1 LQIPVV
7 RRQREL
13 ELVRAA
19 LVSGAHILLEGPPGT
34 GKSTLLRQVTTSRH
48 AEFVLVEAAPS

>member
-1 LQIPVV
+1 MG
-7 RRQREL
+7 RQREL

-19 LVSGAHILLEGPPGT
+19 LASGAHILLEGPPGT
-34 GKSTLLRQVTTSRH
+34 GKSTLLRQVAASRH